1 MAVALPTTAK
11 LDQNYPNPFTAS
23 TEIAYV
29 LPKTSHVRL
38 VIYDVQ
44 GREVARLVDG
54 VQGAGEHRVAWMAE
68 TLASGLYVYRL
79 EAGETAQALTM
90 MLVR

>member
-1 MAVALPTTAK
+1 VTVALPTTAK

-29 LPKTSHVRL
+29 LPKTGHVRL
-38 VIYDVQ
+38 VVYDVQ

-54 VQGAGEHRVAWMAE
+54 AQGTGEHRVTWMAE
-68 TLASGLYVYRL
+68 ALPSGLYAYRL
-79 EAGETAQALTM
+79 EAGETTQTRTM